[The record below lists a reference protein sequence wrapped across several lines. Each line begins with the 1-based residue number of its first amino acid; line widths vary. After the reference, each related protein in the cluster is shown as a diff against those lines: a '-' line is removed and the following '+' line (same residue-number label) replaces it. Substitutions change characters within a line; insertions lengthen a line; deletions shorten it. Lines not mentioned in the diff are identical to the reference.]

1 MRKYW
6 RTLQVMLQQITRDA
20 MLFAALAAPVLTGIA
35 IHYGIPVLETFLCR
49 LLGKEQLLKPYYL
62 LFDLGIAMI
71 TVVIFAFV
79 GALVVL
85 GETDDKIVGYMSV
98 TPVGNKGYL
107 FTRLGIPVIASFII
121 GTILLRIFS
130 LTEITFGKSV
140 IIVFFN
146 VYSGMCTA
154 LLMVTIST
162 NKVEG
167 MAVGKLSGLV
177 MMGAAV
183 PFFVTTKVQ
192 YMAGILPSFWLGKY
206 MISGSLPQLA
216 ASLLT
221 GGIWI
226 AFLMR
231 KYINKIRS
239 V

>member
-35 IHYGIPVLETFLCR
+35 IHYGVPALETFLCR
-49 LLGKEQLLKPYYL
+49 LLGKEQLLTPFYL

-71 TVVIFAFV
+71 TVAIFAFV

-107 FTRLGIPVIASFII
+107 FTRLGIPAIASFII
-121 GTILLRIFS
+121 GIILLWIFS
-130 LTEITFGKSV
+130 LTEISFGKSV

-146 VYSGMCTA
+146 VCSGMCVA
-154 LLMVTIST
+154 LLIVTIST

-167 MAVGKLSGLV
+167 MAMGKLSSMV
-177 MMGAAV
+177 MMGVVV
-183 PFFVTTKVQ
+183 PFFVTAKVQ
-192 YMAGILPSFWLGKY
+192 YIAGILPSFWLGKY
-206 MISGSLPQLA
+206 MFSGNLSYLA
-216 ASLLT
+216 VSLLV
-221 GGIWI
+221 GGIWLVL
-226 AFLMR
+226 LMK
-231 KYINKIRS
+231 KYINKIL
-239 V
+239 VY